1 VWYNVSKA
9 KVEMQII
16 DMKNLLVI
24 SAVFALLVM
33 PVMSFAATG
42 YEEPPPSVP
51 GFSSASAFLGVLD
64 RVIGWIFTLLLVL
77 AVIFIL
83 YAAFKYLTAAGDPTT
98 ISTAN
103 KMLLYAAIAIAVA
116 VLSRSIPLLVKQFV
130 QSGAAG

>member
-1 VWYNVSKA
+1 
-9 KVEMQII
+9 MQII
-16 DMKNLLVI
+16 DMKKLLVI

-33 PVMSFAATG
+33 PVMSFAQST
-42 YEEPPPSVP
+42 YEQPPAAVP
-51 GFSSASAFLGVLD
+51 GFTSASSFLGVLD

-83 YAAFKYLTAAGDPTT
+83 YAAFKYLTAAGDPAT